1 MPRYDKAAFGG
12 REHRSDWSTVR
23 SLLPQRGT
31 DPSGGKNIVA
41 GNLWRMLKLL
51 YDDPKGRANALMLIV
66 KAAKTTSA
74 LGQSHMPFL
83 RAMSQVLDFA
93 LDVAPGSTG
102 MQDNIDVSESGI
114 VVRPARG
121 KRERQAAQALLELA
135 A

>member
-1 MPRYDKAAFGG
+1 
-12 REHRSDWSTVR
+12 
-23 SLLPQRGT
+23 
-31 DPSGGKNIVA
+31 
-41 GNLWRMLKLL
+41 
-51 YDDPKGRANALMLIV
+51 
-66 KAAKTTSA
+66 
-74 LGQSHMPFL
+74 MPFL

-114 VVRPARG
+114 VVRPARV